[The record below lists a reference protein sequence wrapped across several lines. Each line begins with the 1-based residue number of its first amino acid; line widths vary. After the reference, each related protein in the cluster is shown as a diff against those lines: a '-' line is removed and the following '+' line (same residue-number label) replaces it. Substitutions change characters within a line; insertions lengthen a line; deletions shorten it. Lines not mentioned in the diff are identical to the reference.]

1 MRSIADDQC
10 GDLVI
15 VKSEVRAEL
24 DPIRFA
30 LHIELT
36 GFRLNFSVYLNYRL
50 QRGCG
55 LLRIDVWRGVRFQK
69 SYLVG
74 DDHRSRPEPVR
85 AKPYEN

>member
-1 MRSIADDQC
+1 LRSIADDQC

-55 LLRIDVWRGVRFQK
+55 LLRIDVCEAFVF
-69 SYLVG
+69 
-74 DDHRSRPEPVR
+74 RSHI
-85 AKPYEN
+85 

>member
-1 MRSIADDQC
+1 LRAIADNQG

-36 GFRLNFSVYLNYRL
+36 EFRLNFPVYLNYRL

-55 LLRIDVWRGVRFQK
+55 LLRIDVWQGVRF
-69 SYLVG
+69 
-74 DDHRSRPEPVR
+74 
-85 AKPYEN
+85 